1 MSPKLKGTK
10 PGATHVTGPGGLSA
24 ERFAQWYRS
33 EALANWKSLDVDAV
47 AALAELVAKTHE
59 DGGTLYVMGNGGS
72 AATASHFA
80 VDLCKTAG
88 VKGKRPLKVV
98 CLNDNVPALTAIA
111 NDLSFDEVF
120 AHQIDALVEPGD
132 LVLLI
137 SGSGNS
143 PNLVRAHEAAKR
155 CGASTAALLGFD
167 GGKLKAL
174 ADVNVHVLSDQYG
187 VIEDMHMA
195 VGHMLTFWLKQRR
208 A

>member
-10 PGATHVTGPGGLSA
+10 PGAHHETGPGGLSA
-24 ERFAQWYRS
+24 EKFAHWYRQ

-47 AALAELVAKTHE
+47 AALAELVSNVHE
-59 DGGTLYVMGNGGS
+59 NGGTIYVMGNGGS
-72 AATASHFA
+72 AATASHWA
-80 VDLCKTAG
+80 VDLSKTAAT
-88 VKGKRPLKVV
+88 KGKRPLKVV

-111 NDLSFDEVF
+111 NDVSFDEVF
-120 AHQIDALVEPGD
+120 SRQIETLVEPGD
-132 LVLLI
+132 CVILI

-143 PNLVRAHEAAKR
+143 PNLLAACDAAR
-155 CGASTAALLGFD
+155 RVDAPVAALLGFD
-167 GGKLKAL
+167 GGKLKSKV
-174 ADVNVHVLSDQYG
+174 DVSVHVLSDQYG